1 MDVTDLDLIPPRS
14 VTVLCERFD
23 RMHALQA
30 TGLEDVPAA
39 GEQDPTGVQGWE
51 GVSDDLLASFLRMFG
66 LDSLDV
72 GTFRAIVGGREP
84 VVDVPPGEV
93 ASFQATLVTLLGDFL
108 AAEFGIDTDPA
119 LRAAE
124 LLADAVTGS
133 RWDDAA

>member
-1 MDVTDLDLIPPRS
+1 MRARTTTLPVRGWD
-14 VTVLCERFD
+14 
-23 RMHALQA
+23 
-30 TGLEDVPAA
+30 GVP
-39 GEQDPTGVQGWE
+39 
-51 GVSDDLLASFLRMFG
+51 DDLLTVFLRIFG
-66 LDSLDV
+66 LDSLDA
-72 GTFRAIVGGREP
+72 GTFRAIVAGRNP
-84 VVDVPPGEV
+84 VVDVPAGEV